1 VAELLGILALRAE
14 VAARVNPK
22 DHGYLAPA
30 ERVALVSLNGHGD
43 SDPAEKD

>member
-1 VAELLGILALRAE
+1 VAELLGIWASPAQI
-14 VAARVNPK
+14 AARVNPK